1 MDIFLKNKKFLLFIL
16 TLQEAFSAIIPFFLL
31 SSFITLSY
39 YIVNYFHIEIGYIS
53 KENIHFFMKIIN
65 SFSSL
70 VAVISISYFFA
81 IRLKVMQIIAVI
93 LAITS
98 FITVFILDGAYTD
111 KYIVFPYGFDIE
123 TLFIPIIST
132 LFLKYFYPIFNLRI
146 PVADINHHIFKSF
159 NYLFVFII
167 SYIATISIYLL
178 SKYIVVDIIVVL
190 VQKIDIGLPDILIL
204 VIRDIISQVFW
215 FFGVHGEHMVNGLI
229 GKDILFREMMSNI
242 TYGEFNRMF
251 VLMGG
256 AGVGLGL
263 LIALLLY
270 VKNNAIK
277 TISKISIPFVIF
289 NINDLLIYAVIVL
302 NRFFILP
309 FILLPIFNLL
319 VAYIVLHFIP
329 VDFTTYYLTWTTPIF
344 IDGYLKSGGNLYIF
358 ILQLFLIIIDILVYI
373 YFVKR
378 FTHSMQLSEHF
389 TRFSKNL
396 DISEEL
402 KSKSGI
408 KAFVARTE
416 IIDAYRKLDE
426 IIESIDR
433 NDLYVYYQPKIDI
446 QNNKCYKFEALIRY
460 KYEGKLVG
468 PIFLDI
474 IEKAGLA
481 PIIDIWVCKQVK
493 NDIIK
498 WKKQSYLPQI
508 SINLHPDTL
517 KSKDAIKKIVEILK
531 YENVMFEIIERSF
544 LGGSIAEDNLQTLK
558 NNGFGISIDDFGTGY
573 SSLET
578 IIKHNIDEL
587 KLDKTLIDRIESPK
601 GFNVCKYTVQICH
614 KLDCKVVAEGV
625 ETKKQ
630 LKIVEDIDVDFVQ
643 GYYFSK
649 AIPFEEVKEYAAK
662 FK

>member
-1 MDIFLKNKKFLLFIL
+1 MDLFLKNKKFLLFIL

-31 SSFITLSY
+31 SSFITLLY
-39 YIVNYFHIEIGYIS
+39 YIVNYFHIEIGYIN

-70 VAVISISYFFA
+70 VAVIAIAYFFA

-98 FITVFILDGAYTD
+98 FVTILMFNGTSTD
-111 KYIVFPYGFDIE
+111 KYIVFPYGFDVE
-123 TLFIPIIST
+123 TLVVPIIST
-132 LFLKYFYPIFNLRI
+132 WFLKYFYPIFNLRI
-146 PVADINHHIFKSF
+146 PVADINHHIFRTF

-167 SYIATISIYLL
+167 SYIATIFIYLIL
-178 SKYIVVDIIVVL
+178 KYIVVDEIIVL
-190 VQKIDIGLPDILIL
+190 VHKIDIDLPNIIVLA
-204 VIRDIISQVFW
+204 IRDIISQIFW
-215 FFGVHGEHMVNGLI
+215 FFGIHGEHMVNGLI
-229 GKDILFREMMSNI
+229 GKEILFKEMMPNI

-263 LIALLLY
+263 LVALLLY
-270 VKNNAIK
+270 VKDNAIK

-309 FILLPIFNLL
+309 FVFLPIFNLF
-319 VAYIVLHFIP
+319 VAYISLYFIP
-329 VDFTTYYLTWTTPIF
+329 VHFTNYYLTWTTPIF

-373 YFVKR
+373 YYVKR

-389 TRFSKNL
+389 NRFSKNL
-396 DISEEL
+396 EISDEL
-402 KSKSGI
+402 KSKEGV
-408 KAFVARTE
+408 KAFVARSE

-426 IIESIDR
+426 IIESIDK
-433 NDLYVYYQPKIDI
+433 NDLYVYYQPKVDI
-446 QNNKCYKFEALIRY
+446 KNNKCYKFEALIRY
-460 KYEGKLVG
+460 RYQGRLVG

-474 IEKAGLA
+474 IERAGLA

-493 NDIIK
+493 KDIEK
-498 WKKQSYLPQI
+498 WKKISYLPQI
-508 SINLHPDTL
+508 SVNLHPDTL
-517 KSKDAIKKIVEILK
+517 KSKDAIDKIIDILK
-531 YENVMFEIIERSF
+531 NENIMFEIIERSF
-544 LGGSIAEDNLQTLK
+544 LQGDIVNINLKKIKQE
-558 NNGFGISIDDFGTGY
+558 GFCISIDDFGTGY

-578 IIKHNIDEL
+578 LIKYDIDEL
-587 KLDKTLIDRIESPK
+587 KLDKSLIDEIETIR
-601 GFNVCKYTVQICH
+601 GFNVCKYTVEICH
-614 KLDCKVVAEGV
+614 KLNAKVVAEGV
-625 ETKKQ
+625 ENESQ
-630 LKIVEDIDVDFVQ
+630 FKIAKEIDVDFIQ

-649 AIPFEEVKEYAAK
+649 ALPFKEVKKYAAK